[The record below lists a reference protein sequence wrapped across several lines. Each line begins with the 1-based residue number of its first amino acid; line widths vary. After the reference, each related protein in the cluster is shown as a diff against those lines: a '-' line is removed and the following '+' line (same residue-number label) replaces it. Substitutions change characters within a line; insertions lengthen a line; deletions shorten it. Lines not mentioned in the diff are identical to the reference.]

1 MTALPSLDTLAAYRS
16 LVAASEDAILIA
28 DWETARFVDAN
39 QVAID
44 KLGYSLAQ
52 LREMTGGD
60 LSQLPREEHRRLSAE
75 LIGEGETRVRGV
87 PIRCGDGTELRMDL
101 WVRKFDSDGVTYSA
115 SVLRDAQP
123 ATDDGRDTFR
133 VARRRLLDSEAF
145 YRGVVTCTED
155 AVLVADFD
163 DDVVVEAN
171 PAACRLFGRTTVE
184 WSSATRK
191 VMFAPESRAR
201 LETMSQALGGTGHAQ
216 WDDAPLCRRDGSV
229 FVADLMLNVFE
240 SAGRRYVVTI
250 VRDVTERHRRREEL
264 ERSRRL
270 AAIGEVAAGVAHEI
284 NNPAAYALLNL
295 EALDAQHAR
304 MARLVAALQD
314 HAAAATSAK
323 ERDLFAELLQIAP
336 NVDALAELARDNRE
350 GLQRIRAVTNDL
362 RSFSRVGDHE
372 VVEEDLNAVVRQ
384 TVSLLNNEL
393 RHRARLTMELDER
406 VPRLAAQRGKL
417 AQVVTNL
424 LLNAA
429 QAITEGDADGNVI
442 SITTRC
448 EGDEVVLAVEDT
460 GEGMDAETANRIFDP
475 FFTTKKRD
483 QGTGLGLSLCVEILS
498 RHGGRIEVESQPGQG
513 ARFEVRMAT
522 DTGLVP
528 STERP
533 QKTPPPPAHKKRV
546 LVIDDDQG
554 MVRAYRRLLQHHD
567 ATVLDS
573 GIDALRLIE
582 RGAAFDVILCDLM
595 MPDFDGVA
603 FYERLEQTAPTLV
616 SRVVFCTGGAFTS
629 RSRSFLASVSNVVL
643 DKPVD
648 AEKLRLLLGDMRE

>member
-240 SAGRRYVVTI
+240 PAGRRYVVTI

-616 SRVVFCTGGAFTS
+616 SRVVFVPEAPSRHGHEVFWRASPTS
-629 RSRSFLASVSNVVL
+629 CSTSQSTPRSCGCCSAT
-643 DKPVD
+643 
-648 AEKLRLLLGDMRE
+648 